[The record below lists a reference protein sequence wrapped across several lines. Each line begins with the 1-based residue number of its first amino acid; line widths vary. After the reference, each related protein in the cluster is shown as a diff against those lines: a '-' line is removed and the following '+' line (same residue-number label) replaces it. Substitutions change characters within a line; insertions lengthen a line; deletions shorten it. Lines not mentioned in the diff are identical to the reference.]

1 VVVRM
6 ILRKES
12 LEVVRQ
18 SEVPFVIPR
27 ELADRRRFPVLWA
40 VDPHGDAIFNS
51 RQMRAMFDEIDLLL
65 DEVLDAEERNSL
77 VEARKLCEEGVRR
90 HHRYL
95 WFVGD

>member
-1 VVVRM
+1 M

-12 LEVVRQ
+12 LDVVLR
-18 SEVPFVIPR
+18 SDVPFVIPLA
-27 ELADRRRFPVLWA
+27 LADRRRFPVLWA

-51 RQMRAMFDEIDLLL
+51 RQMRAICDEIDLLL
-65 DEVLDAEERNSL
+65 DEVLDPRERDGL
-77 VEARKLCEEGVRR
+77 VEARTMCEEGVRR